1 MSNKK
6 LQEQAKALG
15 IKDFETLNDDQLKAA
30 IEAAEAFN
38 ELVKKA
44 ELLGIENAKELTAD
58 ELEKTI
64 IALENTVLNAKVEAF
79 KTVLGFD
86 GDLSPEEIEK
96 AVTEKLA
103 SYSSKEEVAEV
114 KAPEGKTD
122 KTHKAK
128 DGKNYGFTSKA
139 PEAFRFAGVV
149 KNQKEWIE
157 DKDSME
163 IMIQGNLSYV
173 ELKKSK

>member
-6 LQEQAKALG
+6 LQEQAQALG
-15 IKDFETLNDDQLKAA
+15 IKDFEKLTDEELTAAIKAA
-30 IEAAEAFN
+30 IAFN

-44 ELLGIENAKELTAD
+44 VLIGIENANELTAD

-64 IALENTVLNAKVEAF
+64 LAIENTVLNAKVEAF
-79 KTVLGFD
+79 KTVLGFEE
-86 GDLSPEEIEK
+86 DLSPEEIEK

-103 SYSSKEEVAEV
+103 SYSSKEEVVAA

-122 KTHKAK
+122 KSYKAK

-149 KNQKEWIE
+149 KTQKEWIE
-157 DKDSME
+157 DKVSME

-173 ELKKSK
+173 ESKKSK